1 MTSLNKAQPHLIP
14 ITYMD
19 GLTLAQRHHCNSDV
33 GPTTCAILDEAQN
46 GLPHYV
52 VTDNTGLYDGACW
65 KTSNL
70 PGHFDVVTPV
80 LMH

>member
-33 GPTTCAILDEAQN
+33 GQAMCAILDEAQN
-46 GLPHYV
+46 GLPITLLLTTLASMTVPAGKHQ
-52 VTDNTGLYDGACW
+52 TCRDT
-65 KTSNL
+65 
-70 PGHFDVVTPV
+70 
-80 LMH
+80 LMS